1 MTTVKI
7 LVDAVGEYNAGDIV
21 KDAPDGLVEI
31 AKKQVRNA
39 ATGELLAEIVEVD
52 SISTHTPSE
61 RELMLQEEL
70 DESKKREAELLAQ
83 IAELQSDIQNG
94 DLDDEL
100 KELKSV
106 AKEMKITGYT
116 KMSIEELKEAIAATG
131 GDAGGE

>member
-1 MTTVKI
+1 MTIVRV

-39 ATGELLAEIVEVD
+39 ATGELLAEIIEGD
-52 SISTHTPSE
+52 LASTDTPSE
-61 RELMLQEEL
+61 REQMLQGEL

-83 IAELQSDIQNG
+83 IAELQSDIKSG

-100 KELKSV
+100 KELKFV
-106 AKEMKITGYT
+106 AKEMKIHGYT
-116 KMSIEELKEAIAATG
+116 KMGIEELKEAIAATG

>member
-1 MTTVKI
+1 MTIVKV
-7 LVDAVGEYNAGDIV
+7 LVDAVGEHSAGDIV
-21 KDAPDGLVEI
+21 HDAPDGLVEI

-52 SISTHTPSE
+52 SISMHTPSE

-83 IAELQSDIQNG
+83 IDELQSDIQNS
-94 DLDDEL
+94 DSDDEL

-106 AKEMKITGYT
+106 AKEMKIPGYT
-116 KMSIEELKEAIAATG
+116 KMGIDELKE
-131 GDAGGE
+131 